1 MEVMCKVLLA
11 IYYFD
16 VFILQKIFLGEKP
29 QTHLNATTIC
39 AEIRTKVRSVHM
51 LSPSIDS
58 VLATPLSVTLGDHAA
73 YGN

>member
-1 MEVMCKVLLA
+1 MCKLLLA

-16 VFILQKIFLGEKP
+16 VFIVQKTFLGEQP

-39 AEIRTKVRSVHM
+39 AEVPTKVRSVHM
-51 LSPSIDS
+51 LCPSIDS

-73 YGN
+73 HEN